1 MHNRAVVVAQL
12 VEGSLAILE
21 VRGSK
26 PVTSKI
32 YIEYLFTVNNKEK
45 TKINK
50 KNPGMAPF
58 LKQ

>member
-32 YIEYLFTVNNKEK
+32 YIEYLFNVNNKEK
-45 TKINK
+45 TKIKK
-50 KNPGMAPF
+50 KNPEMAHF
-58 LKQ
+58 

>member
-45 TKINK
+45 TKIKK
-50 KNPGMAPF
+50 KNPEMAHF
-58 LKQ
+58 